1 MSRIILTGFTPP
13 RRDFENSTRL
23 SRFRIYFNNAGVFLV
38 LSSLL
43 SFLFSSGCSS
53 SKETR
58 EDEET
63 KNKTETITEEQ
74 SGALIIEAAK
84 AEQMNQMYSKSQDS
98 TYLYWL
104 NNKLIL
110 LNGQTKCNIYAINT
124 LFKAGFKTP
133 DVNVLTRDLMDTS
146 RFNDILPV
154 VGISDSEPARK
165 GDLIVW
171 NGHVIIFDH
180 IVMIKTDTYAQAW
193 WAGTRQSDNGENIVN
208 NVVYGKYKLSG
219 YYLIRRPVRK

>member
-1 MSRIILTGFTPP
+1 MSCVYSCT
-13 RRDFENSTRL
+13 
-23 SRFRIYFNNAGVFLV
+23 
-38 LSSLL
+38 
-43 SFLFSSGCSS
+43 S
-53 SKETR
+53 SKETK
-58 EDEET
+58 EEEET
-63 KNKTETITEEQ
+63 KNKTETITEETQ
-74 SGALIIEAAK
+74 GAAIMDVART
-84 AEQMNQMYSKSQDS
+84 EQMNPMYSKSQDS

-110 LNGQTKCNIYAINT
+110 LDGQTKCNIYAINT

-154 VGISDSEPARK
+154 VGISDPDAATK

-180 IVMIKTDTYAQAW
+180 IVKIKNDTYAQAW
-193 WAGTRQSDNGENIVN
+193 WAGTRQADNGENIVN

-219 YYLIRRPVRK
+219 YYLVRRPVRK